1 MYEIVKCDNCG
12 AEYITFDT
20 DENKGPFWHRVCDTC
35 YLPMKV
41 KNPFYKE
48 ASDLTETTRR
58 NSCESSTSG

>member
-20 DENKGPFWHRVCDTC
+20 DENKWPFWHRVCDTC
-35 YLPMKV
+35 YMPMKV

-48 ASDLTETTRR
+48 ASDEKI
-58 NSCESSTSG
+58 